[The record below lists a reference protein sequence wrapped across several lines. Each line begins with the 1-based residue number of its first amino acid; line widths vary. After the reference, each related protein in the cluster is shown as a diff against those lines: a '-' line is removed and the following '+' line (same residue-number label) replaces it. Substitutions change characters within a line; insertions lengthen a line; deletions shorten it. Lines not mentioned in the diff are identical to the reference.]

1 MSARACGRL
10 PALRAFDTRRPRGRE
25 ERPPGARQAAGALPR
40 RESSLRGRARAPP
53 TARAPRCPAWPR
65 APAGEQS
72 APRIAESR
80 VRAARTPGPCARW
93 VSRQVQLRRPVASGG
108 GEPPTDREQPP
119 RAYLRRSSDGRRGAP
134 GPRGVGG
141 AGGGPGG
148 CAARRPPTFPP
159 PALPGEP
166 TGRAASAPVRT
177 RRAAFHRGGRGAGR
191 GREEAPAGGPA
202 ARPPSAVPPGRSCA
216 PPPAAVRGEAEPP
229 GTPWAGVG
237 PLRQEAVCEDRG
249 GGGGPRSFLGGSEGV
264 GNPPGPREQ
273 SRPRRGAVSWRPEAV
288 GADVCT
294 PPSPR
299 TDGAWSPSLLGNAG
313 RRNCF
318 PRVWMLL
325 VTSWGRSLLPCGHM
339 TWGREARV
347 LPEKPQRKK
356 IPARSKPGPCAGV
369 SVSRSA
375 PTALAA

>member
-10 PALRAFDTRRPRGRE
+10 PALRAFDTRPRPRRRPRGRE
-25 ERPPGARQAAGALPR
+25 ERPPARSPPGRRDAAEARKFTARPGPSAARGPSSAVPSLAARPRRRAERTPNRRVPCPRSPDPGALRPVGDAP
-40 RESSLRGRARAPP
+40 SSTSPARGLRGR
-53 TARAPRCPAWPR
+53 
-65 APAGEQS
+65 
-72 APRIAESR
+72 R
-80 VRAARTPGPCARW
+80 V
-93 VSRQVQLRRPVASGG
+93 G

-177 RRAAFHRGGRGAGR
+177 RRAAFHRGGRRRGGRGAGR

-237 PLRQEAVCEDRG
+237 PLRQEAVCKDRWG
-249 GGGGPRSFLGGSEGV
+249 TPLLPRGLGG
-264 GNPPGPREQ
+264 
-273 SRPRRGAVSWRPEAV
+273 RR
-288 GADVCT
+288 
-294 PPSPR
+294 
-299 TDGAWSPSLLGNAG
+299 
-313 RRNCF
+313 
-318 PRVWMLL
+318 
-325 VTSWGRSLLPCGHM
+325 
-339 TWGREARV
+339 
-347 LPEKPQRKK
+347 
-356 IPARSKPGPCAGV
+356 
-369 SVSRSA
+369 
-375 PTALAA
+375 